1 MYDAKDLEKFFSQY
15 MPAMKQ
21 VIENMWSN
29 RDELKEYL
37 EFCLSQNV
45 YDVWVIPYFKD
56 MLHYTNVASHK
67 YTSPWDVL

>member
-29 RDELKEYL
+29 RQELEEYL

-45 YDVWVIPYFKD
+45 YDNWVLPYFKD
-56 MLHYTNVASHK
+56 MLHYVKVAPHK